1 MLVAYVL
8 MIFFYWLFLSA
19 VIFVAG
25 AFSAKLFVTG
35 PSGADVCLPYGRRK
49 CLGDAASFIVFL
61 AVLFALLA
69 NAVHLVFH
77 AAVMTETP
85 LGEVFSIIPIF
96 LAKTKYGQFG
106 VIRTGILVAL
116 ALITFVGLFRVSRA
130 VTYLGAL
137 ISLSLL
143 ATICMSG
150 HKGTEGYFNIQFALD
165 LLHVM
170 SVAMWIGGL
179 FFILLCFSFLM
190 SDAGKELWEMFHRM
204 ITRFSDLA
212 TYCVA
217 VALATGV
224 GLALF
229 SVKSADILIETRYG
243 IVLIVKSL
251 LAVSIFLLGG
261 ANKFFLLPAIDRAG
275 EGEWQRLLGLRGR
288 LHAVVRLEALIGLA
302 VLLATSLLTHLS
314 PQG

>member
-61 AVLFALLA
+61 AVLFA
-69 NAVHLVFH
+69 
-77 AAVMTETP
+77 
-85 LGEVFSIIPIF
+85 
-96 LAKTKYGQFG
+96 
-106 VIRTGILVAL
+106 
-116 ALITFVGLFRVSRA
+116 
-130 VTYLGAL
+130 
-137 ISLSLL
+137 LL

-288 LHAVVRLEALIGLA
+288 LHAVVRVEALIGLA